1 MPTATETIASNE
13 ISPKPKRRKFTASY
27 KASIVAKANACTKP
41 GEVAAL
47 LREEGLYSS
56 HLAEWRK
63 AAKVGTIAALGK
75 KRGPKKKR
83 SEAEIRAEKAERE
96 NAELKKK
103 LKFAEEVIA
112 VQKKVSELLGI
123 QLETPPKPPWL
134 EDD

>member
-1 MPTATETIASNE
+1 MATIGS
-13 ISPKPKRRKFTASY
+13 FTAGKDGY
-27 KASIVAKANACTKP
+27 TGTIRTLTVNVKASIVAKANACTKP

-63 AAKVGTIAALGK
+63 AATAGTIAALGK

>member
-13 ISPKPKRRKFTASY
+13 ISPKPKRRKFTAAY
-27 KASIVAKANACTKP
+27 KANIVAKANACTKP

-47 LREEGLYSS
+47 LREQGLYSS

-63 AAKVGTIAALGK
+63 AANAGTIAALGK

-96 NAELKKK
+96 LAEVKKK

>member
-13 ISPKPKRRKFTASY
+13 INPKPKRRKFTATY

-63 AAKVGTIAALGK
+63 AATAGTIAALGK

>member
-13 ISPKPKRRKFTASY
+13 ISPKRKRRNFTAAY
-27 KASIVAKANACTKP
+27 KANIVARANACTKP

-63 AAKVGTIAALGK
+63 AAKAGTIAALGK

-103 LKFAEEVIA
+103 LKFA
-112 VQKKVSELLGI
+112 
-123 QLETPPKPPWL
+123 
-134 EDD
+134 